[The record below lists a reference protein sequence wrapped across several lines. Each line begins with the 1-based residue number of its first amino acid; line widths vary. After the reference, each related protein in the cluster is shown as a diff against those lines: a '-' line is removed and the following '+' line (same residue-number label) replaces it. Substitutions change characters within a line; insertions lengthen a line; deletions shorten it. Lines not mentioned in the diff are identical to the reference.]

1 MTYARESSRVAGP
14 SGVVATTTGVLALVA
29 GLFNLWGERTVL
41 SALRDG
47 PHVDKSFA
55 IFSILGASLAAIA
68 LIYGAIQLLRRD
80 ETGRYLLILT
90 SGLLTVAAL
99 VALYCSLFDYQ
110 PDYGIDWLPEQR
122 RSLEIV
128 NANFDGLIGTLT
140 ALLHREWIAS
150 LVSAV
155 LPLVI
160 FLLASSGSTTRW
172 VTYAPTPPRTENP
185 DNQVAF
191 GPADA

>member
-55 IFSILGASLAAIA
+55 IFSILGALLAAIA
-68 LIYGAIQLLRRD
+68 LIYGAVQLLRRD
-80 ETGRYLLILT
+80 ETGRYILILT
-90 SGLLTVAAL
+90 SGLLTVASL
-99 VALYCSLFDYQ
+99 VALYCSVFNYQ

-160 FLLASSGSTTRW
+160 FLLASSGRTSRW
-172 VTYAPTPPRTENP
+172 VTYSPPRTEIS
-185 DNQVAF
+185 DRQATF
-191 GPADA
+191 GPVDA

>member
-55 IFSILGASLAAIA
+55 IFSILGALLAAIA
-68 LIYGAIQLLRRD
+68 LIYGAVQLLRRD
-80 ETGRYLLILT
+80 ETGRYILILT
-90 SGLLTVAAL
+90 SGLLTVASL
-99 VALYCSLFDYQ
+99 VALYCSVFNYQ

-160 FLLASSGSTTRW
+160 FLLASSGRTSRW
-172 VTYAPTPPRTENP
+172 VTYSPPRTEIP
-185 DNQVAF
+185 DRQATF
-191 GPADA
+191 GPVDA

>member
-55 IFSILGASLAAIA
+55 IFSTLGALLAAIA
-68 LIYGAIQLLRRD
+68 LIYGAVQLLRRD
-80 ETGRYLLILT
+80 ETGRYILILT
-90 SGLLTVAAL
+90 SGLLTVASL
-99 VALYCSLFDYQ
+99 VALYCSVFNYQ

-160 FLLASSGSTTRW
+160 FLLASSGRTSRW
-172 VTYAPTPPRTENP
+172 VTYSPPRTEIP
-185 DNQVAF
+185 DNRATF
-191 GPADA
+191 GPVDA